1 MRRFEPV
8 STLNRAGPRTECE
21 VHWSDTGPKDPRGER
36 EIAWNINVGGVPA
49 AGGLGESGLS
59 LLVFCGLL
67 ARPCIEV

>member
-1 MRRFEPV
+1 M
-8 STLNRAGPRTECE
+8 
-21 VHWSDTGPKDPRGER
+21 HWSHTGPKDPRGER

>member
-8 STLNRAGPRTECE
+8 STLNRARPRTECE
-21 VHWSDTGPKDPRGER
+21 LHWSHTGPKAPRGER
-36 EIAWNINVGGVPA
+36 EIAWNINVRGMRA